1 MYEIYRVMENDTID
15 SISDKF
21 DTTVAE
27 LYFINGFDDNFLLKP
42 GMNIIVPKKKNSKFS
57 YYTVKKG
64 DSPYQIAKDK
74 NVDYKILL
82 AINGLDDNDYIYP
95 NQTLLLPKDNYMFY
109 LTGDNDTI
117 NDLLNQRGC
126 SLDDMLKENEN
137 VYLAPKQ
144 IIVFNEK

>member
-15 SISDKF
+15 SISDMF

-27 LYFINGFDDNFLLKP
+27 LYFINGFDDDFLLKP

-144 IIVFNEK
+144 IIVFTEK

>member
-27 LYFINGFDDNFLLKP
+27 LYLINGFDDNFLLKP

>member
-15 SISDKF
+15 SISDMF

-27 LYFINGFDDNFLLKP
+27 LYFINGFDDDFLLKP